1 MPPMTPPTM
10 APVRFVTL
18 MEPPRGRLRQTPSS
32 VMGNEIM
39 LAVALQLLSEK
50 SVHDDVVV
58 TEEGLVSRHAD
69 EPPMHTEQLPLLVPQ
84 VVQPT
89 LPARVRSGRRAGVG
103 DDGACDQLSAQR
115 QLGQQQAC
123 RK

>member
-18 MEPPRGRLRQTPSS
+18 MEPRGRLRQTPSS

-89 LPARVRSGRRAGVG
+89 LPARVRSGRRALATTEHTT
-103 DDGACDQLSAQR
+103 DCAQWQLDTKR
-115 QLGQQQAC
+115 Q
-123 RK
+123 